1 MASVPRESDSAVCPL
16 SERSVGVSEY
26 VKARWGSPSGLTDR
40 ERSLLCYLAVRSV
53 AHNFEMSEQEAA
65 DHLDEGARRDMV
77 HIRGDQQ
84 HAMVTF
90 DTDSGS
96 TILVDAERVALR
108 RVAHPTGQTDN

>member
-1 MASVPRESDSAVCPL
+1 
-16 SERSVGVSEY
+16 VSEY
-26 VKARWGSPSGLTDR
+26 VSATFGAPSGLTDR

-53 AHNFEMSEQEAA
+53 AENLGISEEEAA
-65 DHLDEGARRDMV
+65 DHLDEGARREMV

-96 TILVDAERVALR
+96 TVLVDAQRVALR
-108 RVAHPTGQTDN
+108 RLAHPTGQLDN

>member
-1 MASVPRESDSAVCPL
+1 M
-16 SERSVGVSEY
+16 SEY
-26 VKARWGSPSGLTDR
+26 VSATFGPPSGLTDR

-53 AHNFEMSEQEAA
+53 VENFGITEREAA
-65 DHLDEGARRDMV
+65 DHLDEGARREML

-96 TILVDAERVALR
+96 TVLVKAERVALR
-108 RVAHPTGQTDN
+108 QAAHPTGQLDN

>member
-1 MASVPRESDSAVCPL
+1 M
-16 SERSVGVSEY
+16 SEY

-53 AHNFEMSEQEAA
+53 AENFGITEEEAA
-65 DHLDEGARRDMV
+65 DHLDEGGRREMV
-77 HIRGDQQ
+77 HIRGDQR

-96 TILVDAERVALR
+96 TVLVDAERVALR
-108 RVAHPTGQTDN
+108 RLAHPTGQLDN